1 MGIGYRIDPDLGL
14 TVVVWDGRVTAED
27 CRCHLTALTE
37 DTRWP
42 PGPRQITDVTS
53 LRDFGLPDP
62 ELVDILVEG
71 LDVLGDLK
79 LVVVVTPGDLYPK
92 SEARFKA
99 TRDPATMIFTDV
111 DRASRYLD
119 VDEARVRAMVDEVRE
134 ELRDERPA

>member
-27 CRCHLTALTE
+27 CRRHLMTLAK

-53 LRDFGLPDP
+53 LRDFALPDP

-92 SEARFKA
+92 SEAHLKA
-99 TRDPATMIFTDV
+99 IREPVTMIFTDL
-111 DRASRYLD
+111 DRASKYLS
-119 VDEARVRAMVDEVRE
+119 VDEAAVRAMVDEVRE
-134 ELRDERPA
+134 QLRDARPV